1 MNHKL
6 KVRCSS
12 LSKIMSEPREKSKKE
27 KNELSET
34 AKTAIREMFRY
45 DMFGFQKFEGRKETE
60 KGHICEQVG
69 IELAGAVRFLDLEK
83 NTERRENKFISGECD
98 IYVPESNLIIDI
110 KNSWDIGTHPFFYE
124 EALDKAKKAGY
135 DWQMQGYMWLWE
147 CEEAHIDFCLF
158 PTPVELLSSWEN
170 PFKYVDLVNDI
181 PQQKRITTVV
191 IERNEE
197 LIEKIRERVTLAQSY
212 YEQLFEELLHKG

>member
-45 DMFGFQKFEGRKETE
+45 DMFGFQKFEGSKETE

-83 NTERRENKFISGECD
+83 NTERRENKFISG
-98 IYVPESNLIIDI
+98 DI

>member
-6 KVRCSS
+6 KIRCSS
-12 LSKIMSEPREKSKKE
+12 LSKIMSEPRGKSKKE
-27 KNELSET
+27 KKELSET

-45 DMFGFQKFEGRKETE
+45 DMFGFQKFEGSKETE
-60 KGHICEQVG
+60 KGHICEQAG

-83 NTERRENKFISGECD
+83 NTERRENEFISGECD

-124 EALDKAKKAGY
+124 EAKDKAKNAGY
-135 DWQMQGYMWLWE
+135 DWQMQGYMWLCE

-158 PTPVELLSSWEN
+158 PTPDELLSSWEN

-212 YEQLFEELLHKG
+212 Y